1 MSAMSRK
8 AVFVICAGCLI
19 VSIGMGI
26 RHSFGVFLGPMTTSL
41 GLGRETFALALALQ
55 QIMWGLSSP
64 LGGMVADRYGAGRVL
79 VFGAIVYAC
88 GLAAMSAPGE
98 FLGLNLGAGI
108 LIGIGLGF
116 TGFSVV
122 LGAVGRVVP
131 AAKRSMAFGLVTAF
145 GSFGQFAFAPFSQTL
160 ISAQGWPAG
169 LMILGGVS
177 LLMAPIAIFLAGRP
191 EDQMAMGAGR
201 VAGAK
206 SGSTPAPHTLAPAS
220 LRAALSEASAHK
232 GFWFLTLGFFVCG
245 FQVMFIAV
253 HFPSYVKDV
262 GLSPGLGATAL
273 GLVGLFNIAG
283 TFACGYL
290 GGRYSKKY
298 LLSSLYLLRALVFIV
313 FLLAPKTEVSVLIF
327 AASLGLLWL
336 GTVPLTSGIVAQVFG
351 PRYMSTLFGIVFLSH
366 QVGSFLGVWL
376 GGYFYDTTGSY
387 DVVWIGGI
395 LLGFFAG
402 LIHLPIAEAP
412 LRAEAAQI

>member
-8 AVFVICAGCLI
+8 AIFVICAGCLI
-19 VSIGMGI
+19 ISIGMGI
-26 RHSFGVFLGPMTTSL
+26 RHSFGVFLGPMTASL
-41 GLGRETFALALALQ
+41 GFGRETFALAMAIQ
-55 QIMWGLSSP
+55 QIMWGLSMP
-64 LGGMVADRYGAGRVL
+64 IGGMIADKYGAGRVL
-79 VFGAIVYAC
+79 VMGALIYAV
-88 GLAAMSAPGE
+88 GLAAMAAPGE
-98 FLGLNLGAGI
+98 ILGLNAGAGI
-108 LIGIGLGF
+108 LVGIGLGF

-145 GSFGQFAFAPFSQTL
+145 GSFGQFFFAPFSQTL
-160 ISAQGWPAG
+160 ISSMGWPASLLIMG
-169 LMILGGVS
+169 LFS
-177 LLMAPIAIFLAGRP
+177 LLMAPIAIFLAGKP
-191 EDQMAMGAGR
+191 EDQMTLGAGKEG
-201 VAGAK
+201 AGKDALAMP
-206 SGSTPAPHTLAPAS
+206 STAPAS
-220 LRAALSEASAHK
+220 IKSAIAEAASQK
-232 GFWFLTLGFFVCG
+232 GYWYLNLGFFVCG

-253 HFPSYVKDV
+253 HFPSYVSDV
-262 GLSPGLGATAL
+262 GLSPELGAKAL
-273 GLVGLFNIAG
+273 GLVGLFNIVG
-283 TFACGYL
+283 TFACGHL

-298 LLSSLYLLRALVFIV
+298 LLSSLYVLRALIFLA
-313 FLLAPKTEVSVLIF
+313 FLLAPKTETSVLIF

-336 GTVPLTSGIVAQVFG
+336 GTVPLTSGLVAQVFG
-351 PRYMSTLFGIVFLSH
+351 VRYMSTLFGIVFLSH

-412 LRAEAAQI
+412 LRAETAQA